1 MNRHVLLLAL
11 ALVAVV
17 AAACGSKGP
26 PLPPLRP
33 VPTAPTEFAA
43 QRLGDQVTLRLVVPA
58 TSQDPTTPLTIA
70 RIEVYARTLPVGAEP
85 PTLEQLVRP
94 DALVGS
100 IDVRPPTPEA
110 PEARPEPSPAAIPAG
125 PPDPRP
131 APGEIAVW
139 RETVTAAVTNPLP
152 LTRAQQARVTA
163 RRPVW
168 LPVMPS
174 GLVVP
179 FVPIT
184 LPTRYYVAVGVSDR
198 RRPGPASTMIA
209 VPFGPAPAA
218 PAAPVLSYTESTLT
232 LTWTTGDAGAPVTVV
247 ETTSAGDEQPA
258 PVVAAPIT
266 TGTWSAPV
274 AFGVERCFVVRRV
287 IRWGAAS
294 TESPTAGPVCATPVD
309 RFPPPAPTGLD
320 AVSSGGT
327 DVTLLWDAVTA
338 ADLAGYHVL
347 RGEGAGEKMQ
357 QLTKEPVTALQWP
370 DATTRAG
377 VRYVYA
383 VIAVDATGNPSAL
396 SNRKIVERDAP
407 AGK

>member
-1 MNRHVLLLAL
+1 MNRHVLLLVL

-17 AAACGSKGP
+17 PAACGSKGP

-33 VPTAPTEFAA
+33 VPAAPTEFAA
-43 QRLGDQVTLRLVVPA
+43 RRVGDRVTLRLVVPA
-58 TSQDPTTPLTIA
+58 TSQDPTTPLAIA
-70 RIEVYARTLPVGAEP
+70 RIEIYARTLPMGAEP
-85 PTLEQLVRP
+85 PTLEQLVRR
-94 DALVGS
+94 DALIAS
-100 IDVRPPTPEA
+100 IDVRPPTPE
-110 PEARPEPSPAAIPAG
+110 PVEIREGQPPAAVPAG

-131 APGEIAVW
+131 APGAFAVW
-139 RETVTAAVTNPLP
+139 SEIVTAAVTNAVP

-163 RRPVW
+163 RLPVW
-168 LPVMPS
+168 LPVAPS

-179 FVPIT
+179 FVPMT

-209 VPFGPAPAA
+209 VPFGPAPEA
-218 PAAPVLSYTESTLT
+218 PGAPVLTSTESALT
-232 LTWTTGDAGAPVTVV
+232 LIWTTRDAGAPVTVV
-247 ETTSAGDEQPA
+247 ETTRAGDEQPA

-274 AFGVERCFVVRRV
+274 TFGVERCFVVRRV
-287 IRWGAAS
+287 IRWGAVS
-294 TESPTAGPVCATPVD
+294 TESLTVGPVCATPVD
-309 RFPPPAPTGLD
+309 TFPPPAPTGLD
-320 AVSSGGT
+320 AVSSGGR

-347 RGEGAGEKMQ
+347 RGEGTGENMQ

-370 DATTRAG
+370 DTTTRAG

-383 VIAVDATGNPSAL
+383 VIAVDAAGNPSAL

-407 AGK
+407 AGT